1 MVASSA
7 IINPNTA
14 LQLREGRV
22 SDCAVLAELINESA
36 EGAVDYLFADLN
48 APIESMT
55 LLLEQE
61 VYYSY
66 ANTIIAEIK
75 NEVVG
80 MALCFP
86 ADGLIIGEKMKENYS
101 EEKLQY
107 VRFFVDN
114 KIADSWHL
122 DALCVRSEF
131 RNRGIGAALLAAVKD
146 KAVQYNFA
154 SASVFVFGSNDAA
167 IRFYQRYGFV
177 QRTDINTQGQEFLRD
192 KKFLRLMELN
202 F

>member
-1 MVASSA
+1 M
-7 IINPNTA
+7 
-14 LQLREGRV
+14 

-48 APIESMT
+48 SPIESMKF
-55 LLLEQE
+55 LLEQE

-86 ADGLIIGEKMKENYS
+86 ADGLVIGEQMKENYS

-131 RNRGIGAALLAAVKD
+131 RNQGIGAALLAAVKD
-146 KAVQYNFA
+146 KAVQCCFA

-167 IRFYQRYGFV
+167 IRFYQRHGFV
-177 QRTDINTQGQEFLRD
+177 QRSDINTREQEFLRD